1 MLKVLQGFCEVQP
14 VTSKQVL
21 TEPVEIPYV
30 YVDNDVKM
38 QQLIEN
44 MSASD
49 SIAIDTEA
57 DSLYHYYQKV
67 CLIQL
72 SFSGQNYIVDPL
84 SDIKTAKFLTLLSHK
99 SLILHDA
106 AYDLRMMKSSFGF
119 EVNGPVFDT
128 MVAAQ
133 LVGCHNLGLS
143 SLLAEFFGVVLAKT
157 GQKSDWSRRPLS
169 ESLLRYASADTFYL
183 HMLADLLKAKLKTL
197 DRLSWHKESCRKVV
211 SAAFDDKPEADPD
224 QAWRMKGTKG
234 LGRAALTMVQQ
245 VWKWRDGE
253 SQKADV
259 PPFRVM
265 APKLVVHLSA
275 WAAMHPKASLSKGPR
290 LPRNCNGRRL
300 EELKKAIAI
309 AHNMPESQRPGH
321 LKPKRRTRPAPESEA
336 MVDELKRE
344 VAIIADQLEISPQVI
359 ASRAMLKSIAI
370 NRSVTIKDIVKCS
383 GMLGWQGKLI
393 HDSVKRVIEKF
404 GRENRTDQVEDG

>member
-1 MLKVLQGFCEVQP
+1 MLE
-14 VTSKQVL
+14 VTSKGAL
-21 TEPVEIPYV
+21 TEHPEISYI
-30 YVDNDVKM
+30 YVDNDLTM
-38 QQLIEN
+38 RQLVED
-44 MSASD
+44 MAGAK

-72 SFSGQNYIVDPL
+72 SFFGRNYIIDPL
-84 SDIKTAKFLTLLSHK
+84 SDIKPGKFFKLLSHK
-99 SLILHDA
+99 PLILHDA
-106 AYDLRMMKSSFGF
+106 AYDLRMMKSSFDF
-119 EVNGPVFDT
+119 EVNRPVFDT

-133 LVGCHNLGLS
+133 LLGCHNLGLS
-143 SLLAEFFGVVLAKT
+143 SLLAEFFGVSLAKT
-157 GQKSDWSRRPLS
+157 GQKSDWSQRPLS

-183 HMLADLLKAKLKTL
+183 HMLADLLKEKLETL
-197 DRLSWHKESCRKVV
+197 GRDSWHKESCIKVV
-211 SAAFDDKPEADPD
+211 NAALNDKLEADPD
-224 QAWRMKGTKG
+224 QAWRIKGTKG

-253 SQKADV
+253 SQKADI

-265 APKLVVHLSA
+265 MPKLVIHLST
-275 WAAMHPKASLSKGPR
+275 WAAAHPKMSLSKGPR

-309 AHNMPESQRPGH
+309 AHNTPESQRPGH
-321 LKPKRRTRPAPESEA
+321 LKPKRRTRSAPESEA
-336 MVDELKRE
+336 MVDELKQE
-344 VAIIADQLEISPQVI
+344 VAIIADQLQISPHVI

-370 NRSVTIKDIVKCS
+370 TKPVTIKDIVRCS

-393 HDSVKRVIEKF
+393 HECVKRVIEKF
-404 GRENRTDQVEDG
+404 GRKNRPDEVEEG